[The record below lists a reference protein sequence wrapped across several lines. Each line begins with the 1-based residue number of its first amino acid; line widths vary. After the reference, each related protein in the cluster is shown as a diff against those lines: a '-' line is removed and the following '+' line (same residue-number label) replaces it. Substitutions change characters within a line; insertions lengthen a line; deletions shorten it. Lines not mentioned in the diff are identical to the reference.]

1 MKALILPF
9 VTHCL
14 SSRELDNDAHATLIA

>member
-1 MKALILPF
+1 MKAPILPF

-14 SSRELDNDAHATLIA
+14 SSRELDNEAHETLIA

>member
-14 SSRELDNDAHATLIA
+14 SSRELDNDAHETLIA